1 LASPTL
7 FHFQLLRPSSFACPH
22 YQKLKKAV
30 KEELE
35 DELMPK
41 YKELAESL
49 RPVLNMPEEQPVKL
63 RSITEL
69 KSIQM
74 EASKGGHLK

>member
-1 LASPTL
+1 M
-7 FHFQLLRPSSFACPH
+7 
-22 YQKLKKAV
+22 

-41 YKELAESL
+41 YKEFGKEL
-49 RPVLNMPEEQPVKL
+49 RPILNIPEDQPVKF
-63 RSITEL
+63 RAITEL

-74 EASKGGHLK
+74 EVNFSSTL

>member
-1 LASPTL
+1 
-7 FHFQLLRPSSFACPH
+7 LLRPSSFACPH
-22 YQKLKKAV
+22 YQRLRKEV

-41 YKELAESL
+41 YKEFGKEF
-49 RPVLNMPEEQPVKL
+49 RPILNIPEDQPVKF
-63 RSITEL
+63 RAITEL

-74 EASKGGHLK
+74 EVNFSSTL